1 MALSVTPRF
10 RIDEMDMAGRTTL
23 SWACQKGDDTTVAEL
38 LSCGA
43 DPNLTDTW
51 GMSSLHYASLRCSD
65 TSLRLLLT
73 SKAVLEVRDRYG
85 DTPLALAAWETV
97 GGVRIL
103 LELGA
108 DMETQDSFR
117 RRPMHRAV
125 LYDRPQ
131 NVIHH
136 LLHAGADMFA
146 RTSSGHTTL
155 DLAIKC
161 NAHST
166 LRVLLEA
173 HELSA
178 RPMDDVWS
186 DADMLLA
193 AWYADQ
199 RTLDIL
205 HSAVSEGSHLCL
217 GSDNEANADAVQ
229 VAKWRSSSNQ
239 EWSERI
245 FRPRDADPFAWFHSF
260 ESLFGALRGSQSR
273 ISEDIDDE
281 IDTQLDYTTGE
292 ESSDNGSIGG
302 DDSQLDCGTG
312 EQSSDRE
319 SADGT
324 DDEESWEDAP
334 ETQGELL

>member
-1 MALSVTPRF
+1 MALSATPRL
-10 RIDEMDMAGRTTL
+10 RIDEMDVMGRTTL
-23 SWACQKGDDTTVAEL
+23 SWVCQKGDDTTVAEL

-43 DPNLTDTW
+43 DPNITDTW
-51 GMSSLHYASLRCSD
+51 GMSPLHYASFRCSD

-73 SKAVLEVRDRYG
+73 SKAILEVRDRYG
-85 DTPLALAAWETV
+85 YTPLAFAARRNVE
-97 GGVRIL
+97 GVRIL
-103 LELGA
+103 LEFGA
-108 DMETQDSFR
+108 DMETQDNFG
-117 RRPMHRAV
+117 RRPMHLAV
-125 LYDRPQ
+125 MDDRPQ
-131 NVIHH
+131 NVTH

-155 DLAIKC
+155 ELAIEC
-161 NAHST
+161 NAYSA

-173 HELSA
+173 RELSA
-178 RPMDDVWS
+178 RPMDDVRP
-186 DADMLLA
+186 DVDMVSA

-205 HSAVSEGSHLCL
+205 YSAVSEGSHLCL
-217 GSDNEANADAVQ
+217 GSEIEKNAGAVQ

-239 EWSERI
+239 EWSEMI
-245 FRPRDADPFAWFHSF
+245 LRPRDEDPFAWFLSF

-281 IDTQLDYTTGE
+281 IDIQLDYGTGE
-292 ESSDNGSIGG
+292 ESSDNGSVGG
-302 DDSQLDCGTG
+302 DDSQLNCGT
-312 EQSSDRE
+312 EEESSDIE
-319 SADGT
+319 GTDAT

>member
-1 MALSVTPRF
+1 MALSVTPRL
-10 RIDEMDMAGRTTL
+10 RIDDMDVMGRTTL
-23 SWACQKGDDTTVAEL
+23 SWACRKGDDTTVAEL

-43 DPNLTDTW
+43 DPNTTDTW
-51 GMSSLHYASLRCSD
+51 GMNPLHYASLRCSD

-73 SKAVLEVRDRYG
+73 SKAILEVRDRYG
-85 DTPLALAAWETV
+85 YTPLAIAARRNVE
-97 GGVRIL
+97 GVRIL
-103 LELGA
+103 LEFGA
-108 DMETQDSFR
+108 DIETQNNLGQ
-117 RRPMHRAV
+117 RPIHKAV
-125 LYDRPQ
+125 LYDCPQ
-131 NVIHH
+131 NVTH
-136 LLHAGADMFA
+136 LLHAGDDMFA

-155 DLAIKC
+155 DIAIER

-178 RPMDDVWS
+178 RPMEDVLP
-186 DADMLLA
+186 DVNMLSA
-193 AWYADQ
+193 AWCADQ

-205 HSAVSEGSHLCL
+205 LSAVLEGSHLCL
-217 GSDNEANADAVQ
+217 GSKIETNADAVQ

-245 FRPRDADPFAWFHSF
+245 LRPHDADPFAWFQSF
-260 ESLFGALRGSQSR
+260 KSLFRALRGSQSR

-281 IDTQLDYTTGE
+281 IDTQLDYGTGE
-292 ESSDNGSIGG
+292 ESSDNGSVGG

-312 EQSSDRE
+312 EESSEIE

-324 DDEESWEDAP
+324 DDEEPWEDAP
-334 ETQGELL
+334 ESQGELL